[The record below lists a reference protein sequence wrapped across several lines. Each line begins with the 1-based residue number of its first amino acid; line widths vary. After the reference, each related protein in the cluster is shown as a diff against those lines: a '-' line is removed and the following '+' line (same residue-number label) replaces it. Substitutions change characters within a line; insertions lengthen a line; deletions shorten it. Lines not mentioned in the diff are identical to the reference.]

1 MLVYK
6 YMTLQGLNACLNQR
20 TIRFTKPVNFN
31 DPFDC
36 AASAEEATEGF
47 NIRLAGSNNADKL
60 FTIRNAIGILSL
72 TRNPLNPLMWAH
84 YGENHRGGVIAID
97 TDEAGLECTEANIIS
112 ASAGNVIYTTV
123 RPSVDDDHLP
133 RHDEITAQH
142 DRSMLE
148 RLFLYKS
155 LHWSYE
161 EEVRVARR
169 VDYTPQVRHQDF
181 EIPSSAIK
189 AVYLGAKYLPALV
202 DDWDRQLPR
211 VHLKHQKYEIYLCHQ
226 DRRTWDL
233 HAERYDPELPT
244 A

>member
-6 YMTLQGLNACLNQR
+6 YMTLQGLDACLSKR
-20 TIRFTKPVNFN
+20 TIRFTKPANFN

-36 AASAEEATEGF
+36 AAA
-47 NIRLAGSNNADKL
+47 AGVTMGGLNMHPVGSTNADKL
-60 FTIRNAIGILSL
+60 FMIRNGIGILSL

-84 YGENHRGGVIAID
+84 YGENHSGGVIAID
-97 TDEAGLECTEANIIS
+97 TEEAGLECTEANIIP

-123 RPSVDDDHLP
+123 RPSVDGDHLP
-133 RHDEITAQH
+133 YHDEITAQH
-142 DRSMLE
+142 DRLMLE

-161 EEVRVARR
+161 EEIRVARR

-181 EIPSSAIK
+181 VVPSSAIK
-189 AVYLGAKYLPALV
+189 AVYLGAKYFHALT
-202 DDWDRQLPR
+202 DNWERQLPR
-211 VHLKHQKYEIYLCHQ
+211 VHLKHPKYEMYHCYQ
-226 DRRTWDL
+226 DPQTWDL
-233 HAERYDPELPT
+233 HAERYDPESPI